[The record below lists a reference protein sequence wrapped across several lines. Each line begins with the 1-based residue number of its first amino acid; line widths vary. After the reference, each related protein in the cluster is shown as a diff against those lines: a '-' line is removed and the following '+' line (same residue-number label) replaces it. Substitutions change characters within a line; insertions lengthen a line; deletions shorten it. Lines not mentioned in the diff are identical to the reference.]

1 MESFLSAWQQLPSQ
15 ISPTLFSI
23 GSFQLRYYSLMYL
36 VAFAVVYLLFA
47 YRIKHKEITLTT
59 ETLQDYLVWAMIGL
73 IVGARFGYALFYNFN
88 YYNSHLLEII
98 MPFDFSNGFRFVGLS
113 GMSYHGG
120 LIGVV
125 LVTLYFCH
133 KHNINW

>member
-47 YRIKHKEITLTT
+47 
-59 ETLQDYLVWAMIGL
+59 
-73 IVGARFGYALFYNFN
+73 
-88 YYNSHLLEII
+88 
-98 MPFDFSNGFRFVGLS
+98 
-113 GMSYHGG
+113 
-120 LIGVV
+120 
-125 LVTLYFCH
+125 
-133 KHNINW
+133 